1 MHEQRRRRQ
10 DRRWGRVGAELAVGG
25 DDRGPAVAPAEPAIG
40 AELEVLA
47 RLFLEVLS
55 RRRRAGRE
63 PCRDRLVHGLERVV
77 VRSVL
82 GEVEADVG
90 QDLNRRVQQNGTL
103 DPLGVLRAEL
113 EDQPR
118 TEAVPDPQ
126 RALHA
131 GRTDRLEHVG
141 DMGRDAPGWLV
152 ARATVTAE
160 VGREHAEVGPE
171 ALLGQAAEAAPV
183 RGDAVPADE
192 RRSLGLAPFVQME
205 EHQLVPV
212 KEPANAGSVS
222 RQSPATATSAVPVT
236 GSAELLKTTITAA
249 FTDAA
254 ACSKSPSVSTAT

>member
-63 PCRDRLVHGLERVV
+63 PCRDRLV
-77 VRSVL
+77 
-82 GEVEADVG
+82 
-90 QDLNRRVQQNGTL
+90 
-103 DPLGVLRAEL
+103 
-113 EDQPR
+113 
-118 TEAVPDPQ
+118 
-126 RALHA
+126 
-131 GRTDRLEHVG
+131 
-141 DMGRDAPGWLV
+141 
-152 ARATVTAE
+152 
-160 VGREHAEVGPE
+160 
-171 ALLGQAAEAAPV
+171 QAAEAAPV
-183 RGDAVPADE
+183 RGDAVQADE

-254 ACSKSPSVSTAT
+254 ACSKSSSVSTAT